1 MPNNPTIKGD
11 NTVIWGAS
19 GLYTTANGIIT
30 GGNKKAESEQLAVKD
45 ENGFTVAVIFFDQKN
60 KFSFEMIVKTSAPAL
75 AVGDP
80 ITVAGVVNA
89 LVDDTE
95 EIWAQAD
102 TRKFRVNATKYSGM
116 TLT

>member
-1 MPNNPTIKGD
+1 MPNNPVIKGD

-30 GGNKKAESEQLAVKD
+30 GGNKKLEGELLEVKD
-45 ENGFTVAVIFFDQKN
+45 ENGFTVATIYFDDKN
-60 KFSFEMIVKTSAPAL
+60 KFSFEMIVKTAAPTL
-75 AVGDP
+75 ARGDA
-80 ITVAGVVNA
+80 ITVAGVTGA

-102 TRKFRVNATKYSGM
+102 VRKFRVNATKYTGM
-116 TLT
+116 TLA